1 MRVKEE
7 REKAGL
13 KLNIQKANIM
23 GLSPITS
30 WQVEEEKVEMRQIL
44 FYWTRKSLQ
53 MVTEVMKLKDLFL
66 GRKAMSNLDSVLNN
80 RDVHIVKAI
89 VFPVVMY

>member
-1 MRVKEE
+1 
-7 REKAGL
+7 
-13 KLNIQKANIM
+13 M

>member
-1 MRVKEE
+1 
-7 REKAGL
+7 
-13 KLNIQKANIM
+13 M

-66 GRKAMSNLDSVLNN
+66 GRKAMSNLDSVLQQ
-80 RDVHIVKAI
+80 RRPYSQSYSFSSSHVLK
-89 VFPVVMY
+89 